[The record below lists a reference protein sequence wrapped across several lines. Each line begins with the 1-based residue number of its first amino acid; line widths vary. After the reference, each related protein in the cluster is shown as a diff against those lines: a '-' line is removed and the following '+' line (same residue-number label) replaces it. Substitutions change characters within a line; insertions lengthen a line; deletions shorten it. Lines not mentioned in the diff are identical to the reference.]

1 MPETPERLVERLSSE
16 GQKTLEFFCALS
28 PEQWESTVYSTGS
41 QWNARQVLAH
51 FVSAEDAFIILMQNI
66 LEGGS
71 GAPEDFDIDRFN
83 EHEVA
88 MLNLATPA
96 ELLEQFAV
104 QRQASARLVARMTP
118 EDLPKVGRHPFL
130 GAVPLEDI
138 IKLLY
143 RHNQIHQ
150 RDVRRLLSQI

>member
-28 PEQWESTVYSTGS
+28 PEQWDLKVYSTGS

-51 FVSAEDAFIILMQNI
+51 FVSAETAFIVLMENI
-66 LEGGS
+66 LEGGK
-71 GAPEDFDIDRFN
+71 GAPENFDIDRFN

-88 MLNLATPA
+88 CLDLATPA
-96 ELLEQFAV
+96 ELLEQFAI
-104 QRQASARLVARMTP
+104 QRQASTRLVGCMTS

-130 GAVPLEDI
+130 GEAPLEDI
-138 IKLLY
+138 VKLLY

-150 RDVRRLLSQI
+150 RDVRRMIS